1 MDVYSS
7 VYKLDDLQATVG
19 KGQDFPTFLSVVDYV
34 FEANNFGNAL
44 KIFDL
49 TDVSDLAEAITDTT
63 GHYSEDAAK
72 ELCLDRLDGHD
83 IEDDDPEAEWGDEMY
98 DRAAGKQVI
107 SMNDAQKWLDQ
118 IIEDIPFIE
127 KGIYE
132 DAKTL
137 GTYGKAKKYV
147 RSFKHDFGGDFSGTP
162 EEQMYSAFNTMLEDV
177 VSKLNQD
184 SNNAEIQK

>member
-1 MDVYSS
+1 MSNNSAKTIDGLFENYPYKDALRLLGFDSIADLSEYLTGGNYDEGQARELCKDVLDEGN
-7 VYKLDDLQATVG
+7 LDD
-19 KGQDFPTFLSVVDYV
+19 
-34 FEANNFGNAL
+34 
-44 KIFDL
+44 I
-49 TDVSDLAEAITDTT
+49 
-63 GHYSEDAAK
+63 
-72 ELCLDRLDGHD
+72 
-83 IEDDDPEAEWGDEMY
+83 DPETEHGDEMC
-98 DRAAGKQVI
+98 DRLAGKQVI
-107 SMNDAQKWLDQ
+107 VMNDAQKWLDQ

-177 VSKLNQD
+177 VNKLNQD
-184 SNNAEIQK
+184 SNNAEIKK

>member
-1 MDVYSS
+1 MSDI
-7 VYKLDDLQATVG
+7 YKLDDLDGITVG
-19 KGQDFPTFLSVVDYV
+19 AGQNFDNFAEIIDYLLETRPYGEVKELLGFDSRADLSEYLVDSKGNYDES
-34 FEANNFGNAL
+34 EAREICMNAL
-44 KIFDL
+44 
-49 TDVSDLAEAITDTT
+49 
-63 GHYSEDAAK
+63 GGEDID
-72 ELCLDRLDGHD
+72 E
-83 IEDDDPEAEWGDEMY
+83 EDPYAEWGDHMY
-98 DRAAGKQVI
+98 DRAAGKQVFL
-107 SMNDAQKWLDQ
+107 MNDAQKWLDQ

-184 SNNAEIQK
+184 SNNAEIKK